1 MKKGIWI
8 SIIILSLLLSACGTQ
23 ATPTTSAADIQNTAV
38 AAAFT
43 VVAQTQ
49 AAVPTNTTVPPTET
63 ASPTSPPTFTP
74 LPSPT
79 IDSSLMSPTAIP
91 TFTAQPT
98 SNSSNGDPCNQPL
111 LTWQGPSANLSI
123 SYDYT
128 PQKKDDKVV
137 LSLWVM
143 TDLGECGFLHD
154 LSTGPVGQY
163 TAAAFVDSTKD
174 FKVFGGFRITQG
186 SWKIVIRN
194 DDIIALGGCYPNC

>member
-8 SIIILSLLLSACGTQ
+8 SIIILSLLLSACGAQ
-23 ATPTTSAADIQNTAV
+23 ATPTANPADIQNTAV

-49 AAVPTNTTVPPTET
+49 AAVPTNTPVPPTET
-63 ASPTSPPTFTP
+63 ASPTPQATNTPLSLPTQDSLSAVPTNVPTFTP
-74 LPSPT
+74 QPS
-79 IDSSLMSPTAIP
+79 SS
-91 TFTAQPT
+91 
-98 SNSSNGDPCNQPL
+98 SSGGDPCNQPL
-111 LTWQGPSANLSI
+111 LSWQGPSANLSI

-128 PQKKDDKVV
+128 PQKKDDTVV

-143 TDLGECGFLHD
+143 TDLGECGFLSD

-163 TAAAFVDSTKD
+163 TAAAFVNSTKD

-194 DDIIALGGCYPNC
+194 NDIIALGGCYPNC